1 MTAPVVTH
9 LMDEFSSAVTRFA
22 AAANGRYNVPVE
34 SLMGL
39 SRALGSIDGLDT
51 DKLRE
56 AAHVAA
62 RGGAGVSSQGDVAPV
77 SSVVEQG
84 SGVAQGF
91 FSRFFQREKDSYDRE
106 REHASEL
113 DEQMQQCCDAVD
125 SIADDS
131 NTAIR
136 EIFLAA
142 VPVLQVLT
150 LLLGRSPWG
159 VAASAAIAAGG
170 YLIERTTTTAQETCR
185 DRDEA
190 IEQCL
195 DLYLEC
201 CEGYC
206 AEQESDPPGEVP
218 EAEEPAEPEAPDA
231 PATDATD
238 PIAPEPAGE
247 EPTDQPRNPKEP
259 GVEKPGL
266 KTPEPEGAKGPV
278 EPAVQPSTPT
288 PDPAPAVPVAPAE
301 STELPVAKE
310 IGNED
315 VEKQVNA
322 GKVATQPA
330 AQVPAP
336 EPPAPEPA
344 PPLTVEPTPPA
355 PEPEPVHAPEPTP
368 VAPTTPEPTV
378 SVEIRTDSVGAQSQI
393 NLNVIVMEAATAASL
408 AADHTFGAGAG
419 ATAVESMAAE
429 VDTQVRQA
437 VESVPAEAYLGV
449 LGLVGAGLA
458 AVSWEACV
466 CCLEAAAA
474 ECEAMSEPPAA
485 TPEPEV
491 EPVAV
496 ETPEPGPPPKPDV
509 VPPPAELA
517 EVEEPTPPPKKGGA
531 IPESPEP
538 PEAPEV
544 PEPDKPDPI
553 ATETA
558 VAQES
563 AESEP
568 DPDSADTNQDDH
580 QTEERP
586 VDPLGEQRTRKA
598 GTW

>member
-34 SLMGL
+34 SLIGL

-62 RGGAGVSSQGDVAPV
+62 RGGAGASSQGDVAPV

-91 FSRFFQREKDSYDRE
+91 LSRFFQREKDSYGRE

-113 DEQMQQCCDAVD
+113 DEQMRQCCDAVD

-159 VAASAAIAAGG
+159 VVASAAIAAGG

-195 DLYLEC
+195 ELYLEC

-206 AEQESDPPGEVP
+206 AEQESDPPRKAP
-218 EAEEPAEPEAPDA
+218 ETEGPAEPEAPE
-231 PATDATD
+231 PDATD
-238 PIAPEPAGE
+238 PELPEPAGE
-247 EPTDQPRNPKEP
+247 EPSDQPRNPKEP
-259 GVEKPGL
+259 GLEKPGL

-278 EPAVQPSTPT
+278 APA
-288 PDPAPAVPVAPAE
+288 PDPATATPAPPSPPVTPVDAAE
-301 STELPVAKE
+301 STDTPVSKE
-310 IGNED
+310 SGGED

-322 GKVATQPA
+322 GKVDTQPA

-336 EPPAPEPA
+336 ETPAPAPAPESQPAPALEPVPPAPTSPDAPVPA
-344 PPLTVEPTPPA
+344 EV
-355 PEPEPVHAPEPTP
+355 
-368 VAPTTPEPTV
+368 
-378 SVEIRTDSVGAQSQI
+378 RTDSVGAQSQI

-408 AADHTFGAGAG
+408 AADETFGAGAG
-419 ATAVESMAAE
+419 ATAVERMAAE
-429 VDTQVRQA
+429 VDTQVREA
-437 VESVPAEAYLGV
+437 VEAVPTEAYLGV

-474 ECEAMSEPPAA
+474 ECEAMTEAPASPPEA
-485 TPEPEV
+485 EV
-491 EPVAV
+491 EPAAV
-496 ETPEPGPPPKPDV
+496 EAPEPVPPPKPDV
-509 VPPPAELA
+509 LPPPAVLA
-517 EVEEPTPPPKKGGA
+517 EVEEPAPPPKKGGV
-531 IPESPEP
+531 IPAAPDA
-538 PEAPEV
+538 PEAPTS
-544 PEPDKPDPI
+544 DQPDPV

-558 VAQES
+558 TAQEP
-563 AESEP
+563 AEPEP
-568 DPDSADTNQDDH
+568 GPGSGNNDRDDQDDH
-580 QTEERP
+580 QTEDRP